1 MPLKSAPGRAS
12 IARMKIRGKSGG
24 RADASA
30 YAARAAGANPFALE
44 KYRDMDAD
52 LGVLYK
58 TADGEELRLDIALP
72 PEPAFGDTAPLVLE
86 IHGGGWDGG
95 SRYNFSRDMAKAL
108 LRAGVAFAAASYR
121 LVRPGRTVRACA
133 EDVKDAARFLAK
145 NASLYGLDTRAFALF
160 GHSAGGHLALLT
172 ALSAPSD
179 FQGDPE
185 LAGFDPTFACAA
197 AKAPVTTFFHADHFR
212 LDMRRDRSA
221 LERLLGAP
229 PSANQ
234 AEARALSP
242 ISYISKDSPATLLL
256 HGDADNLV
264 TWKDSALF
272 HTHAKKAGA
281 KCELEIAK
289 GGDHLFLAKDGRPAL
304 RGMQRRIDEFLI
316 TRLTAAV

>member
-1 MPLKSAPGRAS
+1 MGRGQPLQFF
-12 IARMKIRGKSGG
+12 ARHGKGPPQGG
-24 RADASA
+24 RRLRS
-30 YAARAAGANPFALE
+30 
-44 KYRDMDAD
+44 
-52 LGVLYK
+52 GVLPPR
-58 TADGEELRLDIALP
+58 TPGQDGARLRRRRKRRRALP
-72 PEPAFGDTAPLVLE
+72 
-86 IHGGGWDGG
+86 
-95 SRYNFSRDMAKAL
+95 
-108 LRAGVAFAAASYR
+108 
-121 LVRPGRTVRACA
+121 C
-133 EDVKDAARFLAK
+133 K